1 MLPQVF
7 VSLVRLRTP
16 FAGWSFTANK
26 SKHLLHIG
34 AHLCEENN
42 DYLESGCEFVSWVEA
57 NVLNID
63 SIPDTIDPGAILWSA
78 ITDSNDSTISLKI
91 SENSVSS
98 SIFNLVNE
106 SDFVGVNVVN
116 EITVPTITLN
126 SAIAWANNRV
136 GQKVDFLVLDIQGAE
151 GLALS
156 MPSELLFDISA
167 ISIEVSRRGLYSTE
181 QNYSYVKARL
191 AQFGFSRTLTFIN
204 PLNGHGDELWI
215 NRSNPLYMRLSLK
228 LFSIIRSFI
237 FFLFKVR
244 GKFFSKEPAY

>member
-1 MLPQVF
+1 MLPRVL

-16 FAGWSFTANK
+16 FAGWSFAGNK

-57 NVLNID
+57 NVLNVHH
-63 SIPDTIDPGAILWSA
+63 IPDTIHPNAILWSA
-78 ITDSNDSTISLKI
+78 VTDKDDSVISLKI
-91 SENSVSS
+91 CENSVSS
-98 SIFNLVNE
+98 SIYDLVSE

-116 EITVPTITLN
+116 QITVSTITLN
-126 SAIAWANNRV
+126 SAIAWANSRV

-156 MPSELLFDISA
+156 MPSELLFDVSA
-167 ISIEVSRRGLYSTE
+167 ISIEVSRQGLYSTE
-181 QNYSYVKARL
+181 HNYSYVRARL
-191 AQFGFSRTLTFIN
+191 TQFGFIRTLTFIN

-215 NRSNPLYMRLSLK
+215 NRNTPLPKQLSLK
-228 LFSIIRSFI
+228 FFSITRGLI
-237 FFLFKVR
+237 FFLFRVKI
-244 GKFFSKEPAY
+244 KLFSKEPTY